1 MEKLK
6 NQFTINLDDETAET
20 LEALARELQRKPREL
35 LRLLVAPVIRKEW
48 ERVNAEKFPE
58 NKEPPKPAHF
68 VPSWLDKLPKL

>member
-6 NQFTINLDDETAET
+6 NSYSVNLDDDTADT
-20 LEALARELQRKPREL
+20 LEALARELQRKHREL

-58 NKEPPKPAHF
+58 NKNTPQKAIFKKETF
-68 VPSWLDKLPKL
+68 

>member
-6 NQFTINLDDETAET
+6 NQFTINLDDDTADT

-48 ERVNAEKFPE
+48 QRVNAEKFPE
-58 NKEPPKPAHF
+58 NKEEPKPARF
-68 VPSWLDKLPKL
+68 VSGGLFGSN

>member
-1 MEKLK
+1 MEKLQ
-6 NQFTINLDDETAET
+6 NQFTINLDDDTAET

-58 NKEPPKPAHF
+58 NKEPFKPALF
-68 VPSWLDKLPKL
+68 VPGVLPGSN